1 MKRHVRL
8 AGLFGLWAF
17 VLACAAPAAA
27 QSGSL
32 FQQERRQA
40 HGQEQLPGQPPLM
53 LGDSSWTLV
62 EPPPVRTF
70 RLHDIITVVVDQKSE
85 VLSEGDVQRRK
96 QSNFDA
102 ALLNWIK
109 LRGLDVIP
117 APQSNGDLR
126 IQGLVNQQ
134 YRVQNELETSDAI
147 RFTIAAEVVDIRPN
161 GNLVIEA
168 RKIIH
173 NNNEVWEQSL
183 TGVVRPEDVLPTNKV
198 LSENIAELRIRK
210 RELGH
215 VRDGYRRGWL
225 QRLWDRLKA
234 F

>member
-1 MKRHVRL
+1 VKRRVRL
-8 AGLFGLWAF
+8 ASCFGLWAF
-17 VLACAAPAAA
+17 ALAFASSAAA

-32 FQQERRQA
+32 FQQEQHQA
-40 HGQEQLPGQPPLM
+40 HRQNQRQVQPPLM

-109 LRGLDVIP
+109 LRGLDIIP

-126 IQGLVNQQ
+126 IQGLMNQQ

-225 QRLWDRLKA
+225 QRLWDRLKV

>member
-1 MKRHVRL
+1 MKRASLPQVVPLL
-8 AGLFGLWAF
+8 AAA
-17 VLACAAPAAA
+17 VLLAAPARGSA

-32 FQQERRQA
+32 YQQEQA
-40 HGQEQLPGQPPLM
+40 QGPLL
-53 LGDSSWTLV
+53 LGNSSWTLV

-70 RLHDIITVVVDQKSE
+70 RLHDIITVVVDQKSQ
-85 VLSEGDVQRRK
+85 VLSEGEVQRRK

-102 ALLNWIK
+102 VLANWLK

-117 APQSNGDLR
+117 APQNNGDLR
-126 IQGLVNQQ
+126 IQGLLNQQ
-134 YRVQNELETSDAI
+134 YRVQNELETNDAM
-147 RFTIAAEVVDIRPN
+147 RFTIAAEIVDIRPN

-168 RKIIH
+168 RKIIR

-198 LSENIAELRIRK
+198 LSENIAELRIHK

-215 VRDGYRRGWL
+215 IREGYRRGWL
-225 QRLWDRLKA
+225 QRIWDRLKV

>member
-17 VLACAAPAAA
+17 ALASSSPVAA

-32 FQQERRQA
+32 FQQERRQV

-109 LRGLDVIP
+109 LRGLDIVP

-126 IQGLVNQQ
+126 IQGLMNQQ